1 MRSILIIGYGIVG
14 HNLHKELID
23 LDPDIVDKYKPEVN
37 RVGRSSYDVGFI
49 CVDTPLV
56 DEVVDIKEVKNAIN
70 EYDCEVYVI
79 KSTCPVGTVRKFTN
93 ETGKRIVFSPEYYGN
108 TKHCNNYKFDFTI
121 LGGSK
126 ENCNKVI
133 QAILPCYDGRH
144 VFKIVD
150 PEIAEVTKFMENSW
164 IATKVSFC
172 QSFYNIC
179 KEVGI
184 NYEELRELFLLD
196 PRVNPSHTFVY
207 EDTPYWDS
215 HCLNKDVTSIANQYN
230 NELLKDIIKFNEK
243 QKHLK

>member
-1 MRSILIIGYGIVG
+1 MI
-14 HNLHKELID
+14 
-23 LDPDIVDKYKPEVN
+23 
-37 RVGRSSYDVGFI
+37 
-49 CVDTPLV
+49 T
-56 DEVVDIKEVKNAIN
+56 IN
-70 EYDCEVYVI
+70 EYDYEVYVI

-215 HCLNKDVTSIANQYN
+215 HCLNKDVASIANQYN

>member
-14 HNLHKELID
+14 HNLHKELVD
-23 LDPDIVDKYKPEVN
+23 LDPDVVDKYKPEVN

-56 DEVVDIKEVKNAIN
+56 DGIVDIKEVKNAIN

>member
-56 DEVVDIKEVKNAIN
+56 DGIVDIKEVKNAIN

>member
-23 LDPDIVDKYKPEVN
+23 LDPDIIDKYKPEVN
-37 RVGRSSYDVGFI
+37 RIGRSSYDVGFI

-56 DEVVDIKEVKNAIN
+56 DGVVDIKEVKNAIN
-70 EYDCEVYVI
+70 EYNCEVYVI